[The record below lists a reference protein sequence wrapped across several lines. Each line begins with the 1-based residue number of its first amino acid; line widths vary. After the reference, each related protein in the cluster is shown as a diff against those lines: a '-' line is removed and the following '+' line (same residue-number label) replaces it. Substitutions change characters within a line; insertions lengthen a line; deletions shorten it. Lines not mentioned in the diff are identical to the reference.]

1 LDLVILEC
9 LKGKHL
15 ELIKPKEALS
25 KLFDRFFN
33 NLKSISLMIK
43 ALSILHRALQ
53 EEDISQMVAHRI
65 KEKENM
71 LYPCQKEDQSFGKS
85 NPFLLIY
92 PLDGQMQ
99 GFICDLYIDYIKNL
113 INFIII
119 CQLFSISLKDL
130 HHYTKNLQYKEL
142 FLIFSRI
149 DGLIENIL
157 KIFEQKE
164 YSQHYRL
171 LHSVYYLLFM
181 DLLKIY

>member
-1 LDLVILEC
+1 
-9 LKGKHL
+9 
-15 ELIKPKEALS
+15 
-25 KLFDRFFN
+25 
-33 NLKSISLMIK
+33 
-43 ALSILHRALQ
+43 
-53 EEDISQMVAHRI
+53 
-65 KEKENM
+65 
-71 LYPCQKEDQSFGKS
+71 
-85 NPFLLIY
+85 
-92 PLDGQMQ
+92 MQ

-119 CQLFSISLKDL
+119 CQLFSISLKEL

-164 YSQHYRL
+164 YSQHHRL

-181 DLLKIY
+181 DLLKIYQSYYILVSVMLEKFEDMQLKDAKRAFIIYLNLVRVNKEIRKMATCILKEFNMNLDIYFYEVDTKMIESMK